1 MMLRLFIIASLI
13 FISEHSL
20 VGQSPNE
27 DILKELDLYIEKKDE
42 FDSKKLQ
49 RIKELHIRLNE
60 SETSGDNPY
69 SFYAD
74 LYQEYIR
81 FQYDSAFFYSTQ
93 INQIAEKEEDPF
105 LINDSKLFQFECFAS
120 TGLYKEAIEVLNSID
135 TSKISTKKKIKQ
147 YFLFSDLYFNM
158 ALYVAVEPLFSQY
171 MQQYY
176 NYNRKIIGIATD
188 DNPRKWFAYAQIY
201 NHNNDF
207 KKAMESIDKSIAL
220 TDIEDSR
227 ELAMSY
233 IHKGVFYI
241 AQNDTAEA
249 IHYFCLSAI
258 EDIKASNKETASIR
272 MLSELLYAQGDID
285 RAYSY
290 ANNALDDANYYNA
303 RQRKIEAGRIMTIVD
318 AGRYNIV
325 DKQKDQLFFISIVST
340 GLFILLLGLTIVI
353 FMQIKRLKDARI
365 IILEQNKSIKETN
378 DNLVI
383 LNTTKDRFFSI
394 IAHDLKNPFNSILG
408 FSEILA
414 NEKNLNKAEIEDY
427 AKMIL
432 HSSQLVYNLLENL
445 LLWARSQTDHI
456 AMNPKELNLKGLID
470 ENMAV
475 LRDLI
480 QKKEI
485 VIKNNIP
492 EEFKVIA
499 DNNMIGT
506 VIRNLLTNSLK
517 FTYNQ
522 GEIEINSRI
531 DDEKT
536 EISIKDSGI
545 GMGDEELKKL
555 FKTEVNNSTTGTD
568 GELGTGLGLLICKEY
583 IEKHHGEIWAESKKG
598 KGSIFRFTLPLT
610 PISR

>member
-1 MMLRLFIIASLI
+1 MMLRLFIIVSLI
-13 FISEHSL
+13 FISEHNL

-27 DILKELDLYIEKKDE
+27 DILKELDQYIEKIDE

-49 RIKELHIRLNE
+49 RIKELHIRLNKSE
-60 SETSGDNPY
+60 SSGDNPY

-81 FQYDSAFFYSTQ
+81 FQYDSAFSYATQ
-93 INQIAEKEEDPF
+93 LNQIAEKRKDPV
-105 LINDSKLFQFECFAS
+105 LINESKLLQLECFAS
-120 TGLYKEAIEVLNSID
+120 TGLYKEAVDVLNSID
-135 TSKISTKKKIKQ
+135 TSKISSEKKIEQ
-147 YFLFSDLYFNM
+147 YSLFSDLYFNM
-158 ALYVAVEPLFSQY
+158 ALYVDVEPFYSQY

-176 NYNRKIIGIATD
+176 NYNRKIVGVATD
-188 DNPRKWFAYAQIY
+188 DNPTKWFAYAQVY
-201 NHNNDF
+201 NHINDY
-207 KKAMESIDKSIAL
+207 KKAIEAIDKNIAL
-220 TDIEDSR
+220 IGTENNR
-227 ELAMSY
+227 EVAMSY
-233 IHKGVFYI
+233 IHKGTFYI

-258 EDIKASNKETASIR
+258 EDIKSSNKETASIR
-272 MLSELLYAQGDID
+272 MLSELLYTQGDID

-290 ANNALDDANYYNA
+290 ANNALDNANYYNA

-318 AGRYNIV
+318 AGRYNII
-325 DKQKDQLFFISIVST
+325 DKQKDQLFIISIIST
-340 GLFILLLGLTIVI
+340 GLFIILLGLTIVI
-353 FMQIKRLKDARI
+353 FKQIRRLKDARNVI
-365 IILEQNKSIKETN
+365 IDQNKSIKETN

-383 LNTTKDRFFSI
+383 LNTTKDKFFSI

-414 NEKNLNKAEIEDY
+414 NEKNLNKAETQDY
-427 AKMIL
+427 AQMIL

-445 LLWARSQTDHI
+445 LLWARSQTDRVT
-456 AMNPKELNLKGLID
+456 MNPKELNLKGLID
-470 ENMAV
+470 ENMAI
-475 LRDLI
+475 LRDLS

-531 DDEKT
+531 DDKKT

-610 PISR
+610 PISE

>member
-1 MMLRLFIIASLI
+1 MMLRLFIIVSLI
-13 FISEHSL
+13 FISGYNL
-20 VGQSPNE
+20 VGQTPNE
-27 DILKELDLYIEKKDE
+27 DILTELDEYIEKKDE

-49 RIKELHIRLNE
+49 RIKELRIQLNK
-60 SETSGDNPY
+60 SKISGDNHY

-74 LYQEYIR
+74 LYQEHIR
-81 FQYDSAFFYSTQ
+81 FQYDSAFFYATQ
-93 INQIAEKEEDPF
+93 LNQIAEKRKDPV
-105 LINDSKLFQFECFAS
+105 LINESRLLQLECFTS
-120 TGLYKEAIEVLNSID
+120 TGLYKEAVDILNSID
-135 TSKISTKKKIKQ
+135 TSKISSEKKIEQ
-147 YFLFSDLYFNM
+147 YSLFSDLYFNM
-158 ALYVAVEPLFSQY
+158 ALYVDTEPFFSQY

-176 NYNRKIIGIATD
+176 EYNREIVGIATD
-188 DNPRKWFAYAQIY
+188 NNPRKWFAYAQIY
-201 NHNNDF
+201 NHNNDY
-207 KKAMESIDKSIAL
+207 KKAMESIDKNIVL
-220 TDIEDSR
+220 TDIENSR
-227 ELAMSY
+227 EMAMSY
-233 IHKGVFYI
+233 IHKGTFYI

-258 EDIKASNKETASIR
+258 EDIKSSNKETASIR
-272 MLSELLYAQGDID
+272 MLSELLYTQGDID

-318 AGRYNIV
+318 AGRYNII
-325 DKQKDQLFFISIVST
+325 DKQKDQLFFISIIST
-340 GLFILLLGLTIVI
+340 GLFIILLGLTIVI
-353 FMQIKRLKDARI
+353 LTQIKRLKDARNV
-365 IILEQNKSIKETN
+365 ILEQNKSIKETN

-383 LNTTKDRFFSI
+383 LNTTKDKFFSI

-414 NEKNLNKAEIEDY
+414 NEKSLNKAERHNY
-427 AKMIL
+427 AQMIL
-432 HSSQLVYNLLENL
+432 NSSQLVYNLLENL
-445 LLWARSQTDHI
+445 LLWARSQTNQVT
-456 AMNPKELNLKGLID
+456 MNPKELNLKGLVD

-475 LRDLI
+475 LSDLI

-485 VIKNNIP
+485 VMTNNIP

-517 FTYNQ
+517 FTYNK

-531 DDEKT
+531 DDEKA
-536 EISIKDSGI
+536 EVSIKDY
-545 GMGDEELKKL
+545 GMGMGNEELKKL

-583 IEKHHGEIWAESKKG
+583 IEKHHGKIWAESKKG
-598 KGSIFRFTLPLT
+598 KGSIFRFTLPLH
-610 PISR
+610 PISK